1 MNLGAATVTASRL
14 GHSMHRLGR
23 RGRLVP
29 GLLALFGRY
38 VGAPLVI
45 GREHAPTGPFMICA
59 NHRSHVDSIAL
70 IHGLDLADRCALLA
84 ARDYFVD
91 GGPWRRLLALPFT
104 VIAVERITP
113 GVSMLGTI
121 REARDFFCAGG
132 QTLIS
137 YPEGS
142 RQTGESIGRF
152 KRGSATL
159 ALALGLPV
167 LPVFIDGTER
177 VLAKG
182 RRVPVPGPITL
193 VLAPAIEP
201 GLGMYGRSWRQRSQQ
216 LITEIETS
224 VRKLAAGRAQQG
236 GSRP

>member
-1 MNLGAATVTASRL
+1 MSLGAATVTVPHL
-14 GHSMHRLGR
+14 GHSRQRPGHRR
-23 RGRLVP
+23 RLVA
-29 GLLALFGRY
+29 GLLTLFGRY

-45 GREHAPTGPFMICA
+45 GREHAPPGPFMICA

-84 ARDYFVD
+84 ARDYFVE

-104 VIAVERITP
+104 LIPVDRISP
-113 GVSMLGTI
+113 GTSMLGTI
-121 REARDFFCAGG
+121 REARAFFCAGG

-142 RQTGESIGRF
+142 RQTGKGVGPF
-152 KRGSATL
+152 KRGPATL

-177 VLAKG
+177 ILAKG
-182 RRVPVPGPITL
+182 RRIPVPGPITL
-193 VLAPAIEP
+193 ALGPAIEP
-201 GLGMYGRSWRQRSQQ
+201 GLFICSGSRRQRSRH

-224 VRKLAAGRAQQG
+224 VRRLAAGRVQRG
-236 GSRP
+236 GSRI